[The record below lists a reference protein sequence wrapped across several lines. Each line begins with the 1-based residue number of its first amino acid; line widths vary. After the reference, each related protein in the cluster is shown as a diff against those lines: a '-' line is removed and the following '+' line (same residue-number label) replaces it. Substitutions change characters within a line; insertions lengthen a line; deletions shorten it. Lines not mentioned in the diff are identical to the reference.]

1 MECGKLQNEQGLKD
15 LKIYAQIDWA
25 IDDNENG
32 WHYTK
37 YWDGGE
43 YTDHWDDTKKT
54 WAGFGRNDN
63 LEGMICC
70 WDLVQEDVK
79 PDDICEQPVF
89 RSGTLFNDPDISDEE
104 KSALN
109 QWFYGCE
116 GLLPLKDQ
124 LKEGQYTLKETDS
137 KTHDQ
142 MLNIDYDEHTAYVRM
157 RWALTLYDKDDKE
170 SSVFSSG

>member
-1 MECGKLQNEQGLKD
+1 MPRSIGQLTITKTAGIIQNTGTEASIQ
-15 LKIYAQIDWA
+15 
-25 IDDNENG
+25 
-32 WHYTK
+32 T
-37 YWDGGE
+37 
-43 YTDHWDDTKKT
+43 T
-54 WAGFGRNDN
+54 
-63 LEGMICC
+63 GMIQRRHGQAS
-70 WDLVQEDVK
+70 DEEDVK

-170 SSVFSSG
+170 SPVFSSG